1 MKQKIKKTAMWT
13 LSIIVGYLFVGLIIH
28 HWVLPTK
35 TLDYSNYFEVG
46 KSFYSKLEGLTQ
58 TVVKVENG
66 NLMTDIEIQPKSA
79 GPVTHIHEKFDE
91 TFTVKSGTLS
101 MQYGSE
107 IKKITAGQTIVI
119 PKNTPHK
126 PFNETDSSIL
136 VTSEM
141 ALEFAY
147 CLSQIYP
154 FWDEQEANTKPPKI
168 LFQLAV
174 FGDKFDSYPTV
185 DAPPKP
191 VLKALKFL
199 LAPTARLMGYKN
211 YNEDYKPK

>member
-1 MKQKIKKTAMWT
+1 MKQKIKKTAMWI
-13 LSIIVGYLFVGLIIH
+13 LSIIVGYLLVGLMIH
-28 HWVLPTK
+28 HWVFPTK
-35 TLDYSNYFEVG
+35 TPDYSNYFNVG
-46 KSFYSKLEGLTQ
+46 KSFHSKLEGLTQ

-107 IKKITAGQTIVI
+107 IKKITAGQAIVI

-126 PFNETDSSIL
+126 PFNETDSIVV
-136 VTSEM
+136 VTSVM
-141 ALEFAY
+141 PLDFAY

-154 FWDEQEANTKPPKI
+154 FWDKDEANSKPPKI

-199 LAPTARLMGYKN
+199 LAPTARLIGYKN
-211 YNEDYKPK
+211 YNEEYQPK

>member
-1 MKQKIKKTAMWT
+1 MKQKIKKITMWT
-13 LSIIVGYLFVGLIIH
+13 FSIILTYLIVGLIIH
-28 HWVLPTK
+28 HWILPTK
-35 TLDYSNYFEVG
+35 TPDLNQYFKVG
-46 KSFYSKLEGLTQ
+46 QSFNSKLEGLTQ
-58 TVVKVENG
+58 TIVKVENG
-66 NLMTDIEIQPKSA
+66 QLTTEIEINPKSN
-79 GPVTHIHEKFDE
+79 GPVTHTHEKFDE

-107 IKKITAGQTIVI
+107 IKKISAGQTIII
-119 PKNTPHK
+119 PKNTPHR
-126 PFNETDSSIL
+126 PFNETDSAVV

-141 ALEFAY
+141 PLDFAF

-154 FWDEQEANTKPPKI
+154 FWDDNAANSKPPKI

-191 VLKALKFL
+191 VLKTLKFL
-199 LAPTARLMGYKN
+199 LAPTARLIGYKN
-211 YNEDYKPK
+211 YNEEYHPK